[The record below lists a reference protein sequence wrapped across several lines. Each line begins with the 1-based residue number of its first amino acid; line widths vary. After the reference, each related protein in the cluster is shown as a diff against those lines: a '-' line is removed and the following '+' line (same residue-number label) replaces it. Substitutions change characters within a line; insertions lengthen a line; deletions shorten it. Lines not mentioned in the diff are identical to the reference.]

1 MQLESK
7 GAVFRRLHEE
17 PGAFVIPNP
26 WDIGTAR
33 ILAAMGFRALATTSA
48 GMAFSLGVAEGQ
60 VSREDTLSHCR
71 AIVAAT
77 PLPVSA
83 DLEKG
88 FGDSPQS
95 AVETIQAAASIG
107 LAGCSLEDHTGRRED
122 PIYGFE
128 LAVERIEAAA
138 QARRALSDDFVLT
151 ARCENFLW
159 GRPDLDDTVLR
170 LQAFEKAG
178 ADVLY
183 APGLH
188 DLGMIRTVCGAVTKP
203 VNVVM
208 GMPGATFGVA
218 ELADAGV
225 KRISVGSALARLAF
239 GSFVRAA
246 REMRSAGTF
255 RFSEQAMGF
264 AELEGFFTGSTK
276 A

>member
-1 MQLESK
+1 MDSK
-7 GAVFRRLHEE
+7 GAAFRRLHQE
-17 PGAFVIPNP
+17 PGTFIIPNP

-71 AIVAAT
+71 SIVAAT

-95 AVETIQAAASIG
+95 AAETIEAAAGIG
-107 LAGCSLEDHTGRRED
+107 LAGCSLEDHTGRHDD
-122 PIYGFE
+122 PIYEFA

-138 QARRALSDDFVLT
+138 QARRALPDDFVLT

-159 GRPDLDDTVLR
+159 GRPDLDDTIRR

-225 KRISVGSALARLAF
+225 KRISVGSALARLAY
-239 GSFVRAA
+239 GKFVHAV
-246 REMRSAGTF
+246 REMKSAGTF
-255 RFSEQAMGF
+255 RFSEKAMGF
-264 AELEGFFTGSTK
+264 AELEGFFTGSTQ